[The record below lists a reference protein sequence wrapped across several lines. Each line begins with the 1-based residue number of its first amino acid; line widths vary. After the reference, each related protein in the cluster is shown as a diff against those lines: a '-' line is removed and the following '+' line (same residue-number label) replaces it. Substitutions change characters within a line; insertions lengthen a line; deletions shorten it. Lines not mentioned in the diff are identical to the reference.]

1 VPVAALD
8 RGIEA
13 TLRNDRRVVIV
24 SLALVAALAWIYLW
38 RDAVGMDDMSRQMDM
53 SFPMAMTP
61 DFALTFAMWATMM
74 VGMMLPSA
82 APTILLYATLVR
94 KQSEASPALAAGWI
108 FTAGYLAAWTAFS
121 LLAAALQV
129 GLEHA
134 MLLSS
139 MMVSVNQALS
149 AAILI
154 GAGVYQ
160 VLPLKDI
167 CLTTCRNPL
176 LFLTTH
182 WRAGKLGAFRMGAEH
197 GLYCV
202 GCCWTLMLVLFVA
215 GVMNLLWV
223 ALIAAFV
230 FIEKLLPFAHYTSR
244 VASLTLVGAGI
255 VIAVA

>member
-1 VPVAALD
+1 VPAAALD
-8 RGIEA
+8 RGVEA
-13 TLRNDRRVVIV
+13 TLRNDRRVVV
-24 SLALVAALAWIYLW
+24 ASLLLVAALAWIYLW
-38 RDAVGMDDMSRQMDM
+38 REAGAMDDMSRQMDM

-61 DFALTFAMWATMM
+61 DFALTFVMWAVMM

-82 APTILLYATLVR
+82 APTILLYAALVR
-94 KQSEASPALAAGWI
+94 KQSTTSPPLAAAWI

-121 LLAAALQV
+121 LLAAVLQV

-139 MMVSVNQALS
+139 MMVSANHALS
-149 AAILI
+149 AGILI

-160 VLPLKDI
+160 VLPLKDV
-167 CLTTCRNPL
+167 CLTRCRNPL
-176 LFLTTH
+176 LYLTTH
-182 WRAGKLGAFRMGAEH
+182 WRTGRLGAFRMGAEH
-197 GLYCV
+197 GSYCV

-230 FIEKLLPFAHYTSR
+230 FIEKLLPFPHYTSR
-244 VASLTLVGAGI
+244 VASLALVAAGI
-255 VIAVA
+255 VIATA

>member
-8 RGIEA
+8 RSIEA
-13 TLRNDRRVVIV
+13 ILRSDRRVIIV
-24 SLALVAALAWIYLW
+24 SLALVVALAWIYLW
-38 RDAVGMDDMSRQMDM
+38 RDAAAMDDMSGQMDM

-61 DFALTFAMWATMM
+61 NFALTFLMWAVMM

-94 KQSEASPALAAGWI
+94 KQSAASPVLAASWI
-108 FTAGYLAAWTAFS
+108 FAAGYLAVWTAFS

-129 GLEHA
+129 SLEQA

-139 MMVSVNQALS
+139 MMVSTNQALS

-154 GAGVYQ
+154 AAGVYQ
-160 VLPLKDI
+160 VLPLKDV
-167 CLTTCRNPL
+167 CLTACRNPI
-176 LFLTTH
+176 LFLTMR
-182 WRAGKLGAFRMGAEH
+182 WRAGRLGAFRMGAEH

-230 FIEKLLPFAHYTSR
+230 FIEKLLPFPRYTSR
-244 VASLTLVGAGI
+244 VASLALVGAGI
-255 VIAVA
+255 VIATA

>member
-1 VPVAALD
+1 MPVAALD

-13 TLRNDRRVVIV
+13 TLRNDRRVVAA
-24 SLALVAALAWIYLW
+24 SLALIAALAWIYLW
-38 RDAVGMDDMSRQMDM
+38 RGALAMDDMSRQMDM

-61 DFALTFAMWATMM
+61 NFALTFGMWAVMM

-94 KQSEASPALAAGWI
+94 KQSEARPALAAAWI
-108 FTAGYLAAWTAFS
+108 FTAGYLAAWTSFS

-139 MMVSVNQALS
+139 MMVSANQALS

-154 GAGVYQ
+154 AAGVYQ
-160 VLPLKDI
+160 VLPLKDV
-167 CLTTCRNPL
+167 CLSSCRNPL
-176 LFLTTH
+176 LFLTMR
-182 WRAGKLGAFRMGAEH
+182 WRAGALGAFRMGAEH
-197 GLYCV
+197 GVYCV
-202 GCCWTLMLVLFVA
+202 GCCGILMLVLFVA

-230 FIEKLLPFAHYTSR
+230 FIEKLLPFPKYTSR
-244 VASLTLVGAGI
+244 VASLALIGAGI
-255 VIAVA
+255 VIATA